1 VVDQLE
7 KPAASDESDDASE
20 GRRGLRGIYF
30 GYWLVGA
37 AFIAQFIS
45 VGAQNY
51 VFGAFI
57 APMTQEFDWTR
68 TEMTAART
76 IGQTMMAFTGLFI
89 GTLVD
94 RHGGKWLMR
103 VGIVVMTASMF
114 MLAEVQTLWQW
125 WLLNGIILT
134 AGSAMIGNL
143 VVNVTI
149 AKWFVE
155 QRGRVIGIASMG
167 VSFAGIV
174 ITPFSAYLVEA
185 VGWRDAW
192 RILAVLAAMVIVPLS
207 FMMRRAPEDHGLHPD
222 GKTNAQ
228 IAQGAGRMAAADLAS
243 SLTRGQA
250 LRTSA
255 FYIVSV
261 SFGLG
266 VISIGTMLIHTI
278 PFMQDAGYSAEFA
291 AFMITVT
298 SVPALLL
305 KPVWGYFIDKADV
318 QKISLIGFLVNAVG
332 LVTIVVSVEM
342 ASVPLI
348 FLGFFFLGCGWSGF
362 IPLQEV
368 VWATFFGRRYLG
380 AVRSAGLPFALG
392 ISATAPLATA
402 FYFDNIGDYNG
413 AFLGIAALSILGG
426 ALLAIARRPVR
437 VEREG

>member
-7 KPAASDESDDASE
+7 QQAKSDAPE
-20 GRRGLRGIYF
+20 GDPGERRGFRGIYF

-51 VFGAFI
+51 VFGAFV
-57 APMTQEFDWTR
+57 APMTEEFDWSR
-68 TEMTAART
+68 TEFTAART
-76 IGQTMMAFTGLFI
+76 IGQTMMALTGLFI
-89 GTLVD
+89 GSLVD

-103 VGIVVMTASMF
+103 VGIVVMTAAMF
-114 MLAEVQTLWQW
+114 MLSEVQTLWQW

-155 QRGRVIGIASMG
+155 QRGRMVGFASMG

-174 ITPFSAYLVEA
+174 ITPFSAFLVEA

-192 RILAVLAAMVIVPLS
+192 RILAVLAAMVIIPLS

-228 IAQGAGRMAAADLAS
+228 IAQGGGRVAAADLAS
-243 SLTRGQA
+243 SMTRGEA

-278 PFMQDAGYSAEFA
+278 PFMQDVGYSAEFA

-305 KPVWGYFIDKADV
+305 KPVWGYFIDKVDV
-318 QKISLIGFLVNAVG
+318 QKISLIGFLVNAIG
-332 LVTIVVSVEM
+332 LVTIVVSVEIG
-342 ASVPLI
+342 SVPLI
-348 FLGFFFLGCGWSGF
+348 LLGFFFLGCGWSGF

-392 ISATAPLATA
+392 ISASAPLVTA
-402 FYFDNIGDYNG
+402 VYFDYIGDYNG
-413 AFLGIAALSILGG
+413 AFLGIAVLSIIGG
-426 ALLAIARRPVR
+426 ALLAFARRPIR
-437 VEREG
+437 VERER